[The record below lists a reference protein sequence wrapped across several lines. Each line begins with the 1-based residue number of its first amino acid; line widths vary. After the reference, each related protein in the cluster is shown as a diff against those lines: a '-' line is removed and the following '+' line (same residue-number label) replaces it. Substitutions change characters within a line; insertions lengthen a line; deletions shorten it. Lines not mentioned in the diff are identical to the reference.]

1 MNRISLSVVLW
12 VFLLAGAAS
21 AQESTSDTSKVTQ
34 SPSGSAGA
42 QQTTLRRSNR
52 MEFDGRLIKGER
64 ASGAVYLFQRTPRR
78 LPPLLTLERDQLDQ
92 IVLPILRR
100 PADPVPVQ
108 TPVGASST
116 SAADDKDAAKTNT
129 RSKAKKR
136 RAQKRRQDKRRSKR
150 KRRKGKGK
158 SK

>member
-1 MNRISLSVVLW
+1 MNRVSISVVLW
-12 VFLLAGAAS
+12 VFLLANAAT

-34 SPSGSAGA
+34 SPSASAGA

-100 PADPVPVQ
+100 PADPVSVQ
-108 TPVGASST
+108 TPIGSGST
-116 SAADDKDAAKTNT
+116 PSATDKDAAKSGT
-129 RSKAKKR
+129 RSKAKKNR
-136 RAQKRRQDKRRSKR
+136 SQKRRQEKRRSKR